1 MTNFAVSPIP
11 QPTSMKLTAILLF
24 AFATATA
31 SLARTWTNDQGRTIE
46 AELVRME
53 AGEPIVKKGGQEIK
67 LTLAKLSPADQAFV
81 NQWQEQQA
89 SKPLML
95 DGKAIEKGGKI
106 NLVERP
112 YSARMLK
119 QLKEDKHEEE
129 TSIKIALAV
138 PATFDPTQHQHVFIV
153 STAVN
158 NDVEKAAGNISKMGM
173 YLKTCMDLGWV
184 CLAIDSNTGYP
195 STYGGMLEGMEFLGK
210 AWPAL
215 LTSDY
220 AVGGFSGGAKSCHGN
235 AAWLLSHKYH
245 VTGVFM
251 GGCNQ
256 DFSALH
262 KEQFKLATSAYH
274 EVKAFV
280 STGRKDNLVPAEA
293 TEKVLKSLATT
304 GIDQVRSE
312 LHDGGHSFHLP
323 HFVDALKWFAEAGR
337 K

>member
-1 MTNFAVSPIP
+1 MTNFAVSPTP

-138 PATFDPTQHQHVFIV
+138 PATFVSGVDIASARACVTFSKTADSWVAYPLTV
-153 STAVN
+153 STRF
-158 NDVEKAAGNISKMGM
+158 G
-173 YLKTCMDLGWV
+173 T
-184 CLAIDSNTGYP
+184 
-195 STYGGMLEGMEFLGK
+195 
-210 AWPAL
+210 
-215 LTSDY
+215 
-220 AVGGFSGGAKSCHGN
+220 
-235 AAWLLSHKYH
+235 
-245 VTGVFM
+245 
-251 GGCNQ
+251 
-256 DFSALH
+256 
-262 KEQFKLATSAYH
+262 
-274 EVKAFV
+274 
-280 STGRKDNLVPAEA
+280 
-293 TEKVLKSLATT
+293 
-304 GIDQVRSE
+304 RS
-312 LHDGGHSFHLP
+312 
-323 HFVDALKWFAEAGR
+323 
-337 K
+337 

>member
-1 MTNFAVSPIP
+1 
-11 QPTSMKLTAILLF
+11 MKLCLALLITLATTAI
-24 AFATATA
+24 
-31 SLARTWTNDQGRTIE
+31 ARTWTNDQGKTIE
-46 AELVRME
+46 AEIVRVDE
-53 AGEPIVKKGGQEIK
+53 GEPIVKKAGQEIK
-67 LTLAKLSPADQAFV
+67 LTMAKLSSADQEYV
-81 NQWQEQQA
+81 KQWLDQQA
-89 SKPLML
+89 AKPLL
-95 DGKAIEKGGKI
+95 FDGKPLEKGGKI
-106 NLVERP
+106 NLVEKP

-158 NDVEKAAGNISKMGM
+158 NDAEKKAGNISKMNM

-195 STYGGMLEGMEFLGK
+195 STYGGMVEGMEFLSK
-210 AWPAL
+210 QWPKF
-215 LTSDY
+215 LTADY

-235 AAWLLSHKYH
+235 AAWLLSHKYR
-245 VTGVFM
+245 VTGIFM

-274 EVKAFV
+274 ELRAFI
-280 STGRKDNLVPAEA
+280 STGRKDSLVPPEA
-293 TEKVLKSLATT
+293 TEKVIKSLAVT
-304 GIDQVRSE
+304 GIEKVRSE
-312 LHDGGHSFHLP
+312 LHDGGHSFHQP
-323 HFVDALKWFAEAGR
+323 HFADALKWFAEADR